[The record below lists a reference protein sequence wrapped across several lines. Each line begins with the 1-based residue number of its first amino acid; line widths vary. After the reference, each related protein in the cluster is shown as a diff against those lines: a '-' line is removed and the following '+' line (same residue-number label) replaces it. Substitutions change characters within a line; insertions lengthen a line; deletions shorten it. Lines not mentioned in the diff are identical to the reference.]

1 MRFSKGAIRI
11 FGSDESGNKNMWD
24 LKYGFGGIKM
34 SAKNGDLIVKEKNNV
49 VESDYDDLKKKT
61 KCDGVTSTKYYGAT
75 STYEGATSTKH
86 DGATSTKHKGAT
98 STKHDGGNL
107 KRKSTNYDGGLKSKS
122 TKNDCVKS
130 TNDEEVMRTA
140 RRCSGTATEKT
151 NTINDEK
158 ADVIFICAMM
168 SNGMVNKDGVDDDE
182 KPDEI
187 FSGKYYGTTKNE
199 DDDDDDTNTSKIDE
213 HDDLSKESV
222 RMYQFG
228 TQVSAKE
235 AMNRD
240 TIGEVSHEDCT
251 TI

>member
-199 DDDDDDTNTSKIDE
+199 DDDDDDEKPDE
-213 HDDLSKESV
+213 IFSGK
-222 RMYQFG
+222 YYG
-228 TQVSAKE
+228 T
-235 AMNRD
+235 
-240 TIGEVSHEDCT
+240 T
-251 TI
+251 